1 MTSSGTMK
9 TQAPILRATEIAYW
23 ALERFSASVFGL
35 RLTRLQST
43 VPASAEGRGEG
54 VARRG
59 GEGQIRGKEVEE
71 KGPKDQKIKGG
82 KDGGQRCIRI

>member
-43 VPASAEGRGEG
+43 VPARAEGR
-54 VARRG
+54 